1 MINVTGALLVVLAIL
16 ALLFVSSVNE
26 GFANE
31 VSSSYGDFITEGFS
45 ASIGPSN
52 NNVYVSW
59 PGGVVSPPPY
69 SVTAGSDTGYHW

>member
-26 GFANE
+26 GFAN
-31 VSSSYGDFITEGFS
+31 
-45 ASIGPSN
+45 
-52 NNVYVSW
+52 VYVSW